1 MPGSLDTSGASN
13 GDDDEDAEIDSYK
26 WDPTDLST
34 YQDPSKLRIPN
45 TGKIQPA
52 LLTAAVLLTTG
63 KGEPYQSAEDIYGE
77 SLPANHGIEKAI
89 PS

>member
-34 YQDPSKLRIPN
+34 YPDPGKLRIPN

-52 LLTAAVLLTTG
+52 LLVAAVLFTIPEKADRT
-63 KGEPYQSAEDIYGE
+63 KAQRTFT
-77 SLPANHGIEKAI
+77 ANHGIEKAT